1 MKKLLLIAVLSLI
14 TTHAKAQDNLYES
27 YLINRHLDTRFST
40 SDSNTASVKIN
51 LKEEVYTIN
60 IGGKNLCSISQHD
73 LTFGESSNF
82 NCADKYVVQVKETTS
97 FNIFSDTIYGYFKI
111 FDTRGNQIADE
122 IKVDAQKKAIRG
134 GSTSTKITKD

>member
-1 MKKLLLIAVLSLI
+1 MKKLLLIALLSLI

-40 SDSNTASVKIN
+40 SNSTTTSVKIS

-60 IGGKNLCSISQHD
+60 VGGKDLCNISQHD
-73 LTFGESSNF
+73 LIFGESSNF
-82 NCADKYVVQVKETTS
+82 NCANKYLIQVTETTS
-97 FNIFSDTIYGYFKI
+97 FNIFSDTVYGYFKI
-111 FDTRGNQIADE
+111 FDTRGNQIGDE

-134 GSTSTKITKD
+134 GSAPTKITKD